1 MASTAEAQAAQLLQ
15 RYHKHFS
22 DPELPVPIEAIAV
35 DLLGLSV
42 DEHESLDASG
52 MLIPAE
58 RQIWLNGS
66 ESRRSAGRRR
76 FTLAHEL
83 GHWTCQYLAGRE
95 EPTFCRAADV
105 GVGAGIRL
113 EREANVF
120 AAALLMPEQLVRRE
134 AADLK
139 VNVHALAARFGVS
152 SPAMKVRL
160 ETLALLPEYMR

>member
-1 MASTAEAQAAQLLQ
+1 
-15 RYHKHFS
+15 
-22 DPELPVPIEAIAV
+22 PVPIEAIAV

-58 RQIWLNGS
+58 HQIWLNGT
-66 ESRRSAGRRR
+66 ESRRSSGRRR

-83 GHWTCQYLAGRE
+83 GHRLCQYLAGHD

-105 GVGAGIRL
+105 GVGAGTSR

-139 VNVHALAARFGVS
+139 LNVHALATRFDVS
-152 SPAMKVRL
+152 APAMKVRL
-160 ETLALLPEYMR
+160 ETLALLPGYMR